1 MNVAF
6 YTLGC
11 KVNHYE
17 TQAMEELFRAAG
29 HTVVPFE
36 DVADAYIVNT
46 CTVTQISDKKSRQII
61 SQAHRR
67 NPGALIAAVGCYAEV
82 RKDAVAKL
90 EGVSLVL
97 GTDGRKDIVRYVEEA
112 MRAPFVAELEKPF
125 LRKTFEE
132 LSAQHDSRTRATLKV
147 QDGCNS
153 FCSYCIIPFARGALR
168 SRTLE
173 STRREMETLAQNGYR
188 EVVLTGIQL
197 SLYGIDLKDK
207 PELSDLILLADSISG
222 IERLRLGSLEP
233 RVITDRFLAVASG
246 SRTLCRQFHLALQ
259 SGSDTVLQR
268 MNRRYTT
275 AEYRA
280 AVERIR
286 ACMPD
291 AAITT
296 DVIAGFVGE
305 TEAEH
310 RETAAFL
317 REIGFARI
325 HVFPY
330 SRRKGTKADAM
341 DGHLTRA
348 VKEARARELIA
359 IGERMEESFIAR
371 CQRQDSDRKQIRYI
385 FGECSGRFVGK
396 GYRINTQMMDG
407 DKIVIE
413 LGQVLDDE
421 EYNAVVASI
430 VAFLNK
436 RYPNFNFS
444 LPN

>member
-1 MNVAF
+1 MRVAF

-29 HTVVPFE
+29 HEIAAFE
-36 DVADAYIVNT
+36 EIADAYVVNT
-46 CTVTQISDKKSRQII
+46 CTVTQISDKKSRQVI

-67 NPGALIAAVGCYAEV
+67 NPDAIVAAVGCYSEV
-82 RKDAVAKL
+82 AKDSVAKL
-90 EGVSLVL
+90 DGVSLVL
-97 GTDGRKDIVRYVEEA
+97 GTHGRKDIVRYVEQA
-112 MRAPFVAELEKPF
+112 MHEKTIPKLPKPF
-125 LRKTFEE
+125 ERRTFEE

-173 STRREMETLAQNGYR
+173 STKHELETLAQNGYR

-207 PELSDLILLADSISG
+207 PELSDLIALADGIEG

-233 RVITDRFLAVASG
+233 HVITDRFLETAQN

-259 SGSDTVLQR
+259 SGSDTVLSR

-275 AEYRA
+275 EEYRT
-280 AVERIR
+280 AVDRIR

-305 TEAEH
+305 TEEEHAETK
-310 RETAAFL
+310 RFL
-317 REIGFARI
+317 EEIGFARI

-341 DGHLTRA
+341 DGHLVRA

-359 IGERMEESFIAR
+359 IGERLEQRFVDSMIGRTETVIMEDDGTGYTGNYVRVRCSGACGETVRVKLIAR
-371 CQRQDSDRKQIRYI
+371 EGTTAL
-385 FGECSGRFVGK
+385 GE
-396 GYRINTQMMDG
+396 I
-407 DKIVIE
+407 I
-413 LGQVLDDE
+413 
-421 EYNAVVASI
+421 
-430 VAFLNK
+430 
-436 RYPNFNFS
+436 
-444 LPN
+444 

>member
-1 MNVAF
+1 MKVAF

-29 HTVVPFE
+29 HEVVPFE
-36 DVADAYIVNT
+36 DEADAYVVNT
-46 CTVTQISDKKSRQII
+46 CTVTQIGDKKSRQII

-67 NPGALIAAVGCYAEV
+67 NPSAVIAAVGCYAEV
-82 RKDAVAKL
+82 ARESVAKL
-90 EGVSLVL
+90 DGVSLVL
-97 GTDGRKDIVRYVEEA
+97 GTDGRKDIVRYVE
-112 MRAPFVAELEKPF
+112 RATHEKLIPKQPEPFA
-125 LRKTFEE
+125 RRTFEE

-153 FCSYCIIPFARGALR
+153 FCSYCIIPYARGALR

-173 STRREMETLAQNGYR
+173 STKRELETLAKNGYR

-197 SLYGIDLKDK
+197 SLYGIDLEDK
-207 PELSDLILLADSISG
+207 PELSDLIALADGIEG

-233 RVITDRFLAVASG
+233 RVITDRFLKVAQN

-259 SGSDTVLQR
+259 SGSDSVLRR

-275 AEYRA
+275 AEYRD
-280 AVERIR
+280 AVDRIR

-310 RETAAFL
+310 EETKAFL
-317 REIGFARI
+317 KEIGFARI

-330 SRRKGTKADAM
+330 SRRKGTRADAM
-341 DGHLTRA
+341 EGHLTRA

-359 IGERMEESFIAR
+359 IGDATEKAFIDGMIGETVTVIMEDDGTGYTGNYVRVR
-371 CQRQDSDRKQIRYI
+371 CDGVC
-385 FGECSGRFVGK
+385 GETVRAKLVSREGTTAIGT
-396 GYRINTQMMDG
+396 I
-407 DKIVIE
+407 I
-413 LGQVLDDE
+413 
-421 EYNAVVASI
+421 
-430 VAFLNK
+430 
-436 RYPNFNFS
+436 
-444 LPN
+444 

>member
-29 HTVVPFE
+29 HAVVPFDE
-36 DVADAYIVNT
+36 IADAYVVNT
-46 CTVTQISDKKSRQII
+46 CTVTQIGDKKSRQAI

-67 NPGALIAAVGCYAEV
+67 NPSAPIVAVGCYAEV
-82 RKDAVAKL
+82 AKDAVKAL
-90 EGVSLVL
+90 PGVSLVL
-97 GTDGRKDIVRYVEEA
+97 GTAGRTEIVRLVEQAAPSAPEYP
-112 MRAPFVAELEKPF
+112 APFERRE
-125 LRKTFEE
+125 FEE

-153 FCSYCIIPFARGALR
+153 FCTYCVIPFARGALR

-173 STRREMETLAQNGYR
+173 SAKRELVTLAENGYR

-197 SLYGIDLKDK
+197 SAYGVDLKDK
-207 PELSDLILLADSISG
+207 PGLADLILLADSVPG

-233 RVITDRFLAVASG
+233 RVITDGFLSVAKD
-246 SRTLCRQFHLALQ
+246 SRTLCPQFHLSLQ
-259 SGSDTVLQR
+259 SGSDTVLAR

-275 AEYRA
+275 AEYRD

-286 ACMPD
+286 GALPD

-305 TEAEH
+305 TEEEH
-310 RETAAFL
+310 EETMRFVE
-317 REIGFARI
+317 EIGFARI

-341 DGHLTRA
+341 DGHLPRA
-348 VKEARARELIA
+348 VKEARCKELIA
-359 IGERMEESFIAR
+359 LGTRLEEAFVERQIGKTVEALMEDDGTGYTRNYVRVQA
-371 CQRQDSDRKQIRYI
+371 DAA
-385 FGECSGRFVGK
+385 CSETVRVKITGRAG
-396 GYRINTQMMDG
+396 TTA
-407 DKIVIE
+407 
-413 LGQVLDDE
+413 LGQIE
-421 EYNAVVASI
+421 
-430 VAFLNK
+430 
-436 RYPNFNFS
+436 
-444 LPN
+444 